1 MVPELTAGVWVR
13 RNAVRLPGG
22 RFVMGVA
29 VCSACALAGGVA
41 LAAIPGGD
49 GTINGCYLKVTGSL
63 RVIDPAKGQHCVS
76 GLETPISWNQHGAP
90 GPTGPKGDAG
100 PTGPKG
106 DTGAAGPQG
115 PAGPAGPTGS
125 AGTGALWAL
134 VRSDGQVQAGSTG
147 VTATQIKTGEYRI
160 TFPQDVSHCGL
171 SLSASQYAGAGIVG
185 ANPNAVDVPDV
196 SHAFFTV
203 LNDIGTANSMAVGE
217 YDATSRA
224 LTDGPFTIEMLCS

>member
-1 MVPELTAGVWVR
+1 MRPL
-13 RNAVRLPGG
+13 GG

-29 VCSACALAGGVA
+29 VCCACALAGGVA

-49 GTINGCYLKVTGSL
+49 GTISGCYLKITGTL
-63 RVIDPAKGQHCVS
+63 RVIDPAKGQHCVAN
-76 GLETPISWNQHGAP
+76 LETAISWNQHGAP
-90 GPTGPKGDAG
+90 GLPGPKGDAG
-100 PTGPKG
+100 PAGPKG
-106 DTGAAGPQG
+106 DTGATGATGDAGSQGPAGPPGPQGSAG
-115 PAGPAGPTGS
+115 PAGPAG
-125 AGTGALWAL
+125 AGALWAL

-171 SLSASQYAGAGIVG
+171 SLSASQYAGAGLVG

-203 LNDIGTANSMAVGE
+203 LNDIVTANSMAVGE
-217 YDATSRA
+217 YDATSQA

>member
-1 MVPELTAGVWVR
+1 MRPL
-13 RNAVRLPGG
+13 GG

-29 VCSACALAGGVA
+29 VCCACTLAGGVA

-49 GTINGCYLKVTGSL
+49 GTINGCYLKITGTL
-63 RVIDPAKGQHCVS
+63 RVIDPAKGQHCVAS
-76 GLETPISWNQHGAP
+76 LETAISWNQHGAP
-90 GPTGPKGDAG
+90 GLPGPKGDAG
-100 PTGPKG
+100 PAGPKG
-106 DTGAAGPQG
+106 DTGATGATGDAGSQGPAGPPGPQGSAG
-115 PAGPAGPTGS
+115 PAGPAG
-125 AGTGALWAL
+125 AGALWAL

-171 SLSASQYAGAGIVG
+171 SLSASQYAGAGLVG
-185 ANPNAVDVPDV
+185 ANPNAADVLDV
-196 SHAFFTV
+196 SHVFFTV

-217 YDATSRA
+217 YDATSQA

>member
-1 MVPELTAGVWVR
+1 MRPL
-13 RNAVRLPGG
+13 GG

-49 GTINGCYLKVTGSL
+49 GTINGCYLKVTGTL
-63 RVIDPAKGQHCVS
+63 RVIDPAKGQHCV
-76 GLETPISWNQHGAP
+76 GNLETAISWNQHGAP
-90 GPTGPKGDAG
+90 GLPGPKGDAG
-100 PTGPKG
+100 PAGPKG
-106 DTGAAGPQG
+106 DTGATGATGDAGPQGPTGPTGPQG
-115 PAGPAGPTGS
+115 PAGPAGPSG
-125 AGTGALWAL
+125 AGALWAL

-171 SLSASQYAGAGIVG
+171 SLSASQYAGAGLVG
-185 ANPNAVDVPDV
+185 SNPNTIDVPDV

-217 YDATSRA
+217 FDATSRA